1 MILAENLRK
10 TLGGREVVN
19 LTFHV
24 EPGSVTGLVGPNGA
38 GKTVTIKMISGILRK
53 SSGKLEVFGQDP
65 WNNPRVH
72 ERMSVIFA
80 TPFYPR
86 EIKVGEL
93 LRDLGKLYGRDPREL
108 TEEFQL
114 TPHLQKRLNQLS
126 SGLLQRV
133 QLVASLMKD
142 PELLVADEPTSNLDP
157 TSRLQ
162 FQEIMKR
169 LNGSGVTILISSHIL
184 SELERLVSHVIFI
197 SRGEATFSGRINDVL
212 KGEEEIHLLVDDPER
227 ALKVL
232 GKGTREG
239 GYLRVMGNF
248 REIVDLLDDAGVKII
263 NSRRASLDE
272 VFKKFSS
279 A

>member
-1 MILAENLRK
+1 VIVAENLRK

-114 TPHLQKRLNQLS
+114 TPTFKR
-126 SGLLQRV
+126 G
-133 QLVASLMKD
+133 
-142 PELLVADEPTSNLDP
+142 
-157 TSRLQ
+157 
-162 FQEIMKR
+162 
-169 LNGSGVTILISSHIL
+169 
-184 SELERLVSHVIFI
+184 
-197 SRGEATFSGRINDVL
+197 
-212 KGEEEIHLLVDDPER
+212 
-227 ALKVL
+227 
-232 GKGTREG
+232 
-239 GYLRVMGNF
+239 
-248 REIVDLLDDAGVKII
+248 
-263 NSRRASLDE
+263 
-272 VFKKFSS
+272 
-279 A
+279 